1 MTAAEERQNRI
12 VELVS
17 EKGNIQVDRLAQIL
31 DVSQMTIRR
40 DLDKLD
46 REGIIERRQ
55 DVYKRQR
62 PLRAQD
68 CANKPDEDKHT
79 CRH

>member
-31 DVSQMTIRR
+31 DVSQMTIR
-40 DLDKLD
+40 LSL
-46 REGIIERRQ
+46 IHI
-55 DVYKRQR
+55 
-62 PLRAQD
+62 
-68 CANKPDEDKHT
+68 
-79 CRH
+79 